1 MGDSDD
7 DKNLPATDG
16 RGTDVDA
23 FLKRV
28 AATPAPRPE
37 GGRGRLMFAMDA
49 TASREPT
56 WDTACQLQGEMF
68 KETAALG
75 GLEVQLVFYRGFGEC
90 RSSNWVA
97 DSQALVRRMTRVR
110 CVGGHTQIGRV
121 LGHAIKETKNKKV
134 NAVIFVGDCMEEDVD
149 HLCHLAGE
157 LGLLGVPLFIFHE
170 GAEPIAANAFKQMA
184 RLSNGAYCPFDLGSA
199 AQLRELLG
207 AVAVYAAGGRKAL
220 ADYSKRAGGAVA
232 QITRQVK

>member
-1 MGDSDD
+1 MGDS
-7 DKNLPATDG
+7 KKLPARAADAE
-16 RGTDVDA
+16 VDA

-28 AATPAPRPE
+28 AATPVPRSE

-56 WDTACQLQGEMF
+56 WDTACHLQGQMF

-97 DSQALVRRMTRVR
+97 NSQALVRQMTRVH

-121 LGHAIKETKNKKV
+121 LGHAIKETKKRKV
-134 NAVIFVGDCMEEDVD
+134 NAVIFVGDCVEEDVD
-149 HLCHLAGE
+149 HLCHRAGE

-170 GAEPIAANAFKQMA
+170 GAEPISAGAFKQMA
-184 RLSNGAYCPFDLGSA
+184 RLSNGAYCPFDTGSA
-199 AQLRELLG
+199 AHLRDLLS

-220 ADYSKRAGGAVA
+220 EDYGKRAGGAVA